1 MSGAAHDEPP
11 AAARPERRTSQ
22 RRVADRRRTYNR
34 RAEDREVSPPYFE
47 IFERIAIALEQ
58 IAVTANSGRV
68 TLPDVHARPPA
79 DQP

>member
-1 MSGAAHDEPP
+1 MSGAHDEPP
-11 AAARPERRTSQ
+11 TVARPERRMSQ

-47 IFERIAIALEQ
+47 IFERIAIALEH
-58 IAVTANSGRV
+58 IAASASSGRV
-68 TLPDVHARPPA
+68 TLPDVHVRPPA